1 MVARYQPKVNGA
13 GGDYFSTR
21 SLQFISTG
29 CTLLDCVIG
38 GGWPLGRIANIV
50 GDKSAGKTLLAIEA
64 CANFAE
70 QYPNGKIRYR
80 EAEAAF
86 DVDYA
91 KVLGLP
97 VDRVDFGPEGIDT
110 LWNTIEDIFEDL
122 EKAIKQDLKASVPS
136 LYIVDSL
143 DALSS
148 RDELARDR
156 TKGTFGVAKPKVLSE
171 MFRHLS
177 REFKHAKMC
186 VIFISQI
193 RDKIGVT
200 FGAKY
205 SRAGGKALDFYAS
218 QVLYL
223 SHIQTLNKTI
233 NGVKRAYA
241 VHIKAKCTKNKISL
255 PFRDCEFVIK
265 FGYGVDDLAAN
276 VNWLEEVGKLGK
288 IGIKSKEGMAG
299 YLTQSEKLKA
309 PDYWRRVADVR
320 DIVKQVWQDIEV
332 GFQPKRQKYGSH
344 VEG

>member
-1 MVARYQPKVNGA
+1 MERYKPKANGKA
-13 GGDYFSTR
+13 GGDYFSPR
-21 SLQFISTG
+21 SLKFIPTG
-29 CTLLDCVIG
+29 CTLLDCVLG

-50 GDKSAGKTLLAIEA
+50 GDRSAGKTLLAIEA

-70 QYPNGKIRYR
+70 QYPKGKIRYR

-122 EKAIKQDLKASVPS
+122 EKCIKADLKAGVPS

-156 TKGTFGVAKPKVLSE
+156 TKGTFGVQKPKVLSE

-177 REFKHAKMC
+177 REFKHAQMC

-218 QVLYL
+218 QVVYL

-233 NGVKRAYA
+233 KGIKRAYA

-255 PFRDCEFVIK
+255 PFRDCEFVLK

-276 VNWLEEVGKLGK
+276 VNWLEEVNELGQL
-288 IGIKSKEGMAG
+288 GIKSKDGMSA
-299 YLTQSEKLKA
+299 YLTQSEKLSLG
-309 PDYWRRVADVR
+309 DYRFRVEDVR
-320 DIVKQVWQDIEV
+320 GVVQKVWQAVDNS
-332 GFQPKRQKYGSH
+332 FQPKRQKYGSQ
-344 VEG
+344 